1 MEEKEDMYRRH
12 VDELSEEIRKRDDG
26 NRDKEGQQGAE
37 RDRQQGAERDRM
49 GQEIRKMG
57 EEMERLRAER
67 DGLVVQMDK
76 LNN

>member
-12 VDELSEEIRKRDDG
+12 VDELSEEIRKRDRDG
-26 NRDKEGQQGAE
+26 QE
-37 RDRQQGAERDRM
+37 GAERDRM

>member
-1 MEEKEDMYRRH
+1 MYRRH
-12 VDELSEEIRKRDDG
+12 VDELSEEVRKRDRDG
-26 NRDKEGQQGAE
+26 
-37 RDRQQGAERDRM
+37 QQGAERDRM

>member
-1 MEEKEDMYRRH
+1 MYRRH

-26 NRDKEGQQGAE
+26 NRDKEG
-37 RDRQQGAERDRM
+37 QQGAERDRM